1 MADWKDIFMDED
13 PVSNPTVDL
22 PKDNEKPAEKEAAGQ
37 PAAGDLPEDDDP
49 KGVKNEPAGD
59 HPDFTGDKP
68 SAAFDELLNIF
79 DKLEKEDEEAAA
91 AAAKGDQGSADANT
105 EKALDAEKK
114 GKKAEGA
121 DDDTAED
128 DGKEEKK
135 DPEKELKDLF
145 NFLDENPDPVPPV
158 KVDLPKENEQA
169 GEKEAAGQPAA
180 GALPEKDDPNG
191 MKTEPFGQDEISKQK
206 STEYDDVL
214 NFFDKKDDDDAAGDD
229 EGEDGG
235 KDEGEKADGEK
246 PEDDDKA
253 EKPAD
258 KGSDDDGASKSA
270 PLEGDD
276 KGKKKEDEND
286 EVIKDLASFFDDA
299 NVAEPDGLPSGSTAK
314 PAEPVDGNGND
325 VCPIGEP
332 DPKAKLTEPIKV
344 PVASPAGG
352 HDGELK
358 NTMNMFD
365 EDNSRFSFGDFS
377 F

>member
-1 MADWKDIFMDED
+1 MTMI
-13 PVSNPTVDL
+13 V
-22 PKDNEKPAEKEAAGQ
+22 Q
-37 PAAGDLPEDDDP
+37 
-49 KGVKNEPAGD
+49 
-59 HPDFTGDKP
+59 H
-68 SAAFDELLNIF
+68 I
-79 DKLEKEDEEAAA
+79 
-91 AAAKGDQGSADANT
+91 
-105 EKALDAEKK
+105 
-114 GKKAEGA
+114 
-121 DDDTAED
+121 
-128 DGKEEKK
+128 
-135 DPEKELKDLF
+135 
-145 NFLDENPDPVPPV
+145 
-158 KVDLPKENEQA
+158 
-169 GEKEAAGQPAA
+169 AA

-214 NFFDKKDDDDAAGDD
+214 NFFDKKDDDDASGDD
-229 EGEDGG
+229 EGEDDG
-235 KDEGEKADGEK
+235 KDEGEKAEDG
-246 PEDDDKA
+246 DKA

-276 KGKKKEDEND
+276 KDKKKEDEND

-358 NTMNMFD
+358 NAMNMFD

>member
-22 PKDNEKPAEKEAAGQ
+22 PKENEKPAEKEAAGQ
-37 PAAGDLPEDDDP
+37 PATGDLPENDDP

-91 AAAKGDQGSADANT
+91 AAEEGNDEEGTD
-105 EKALDAEKK
+105 KALDAEKK
-114 GKKAEGA
+114 GKAAEGDDKA
-121 DDDTAED
+121 DK
-128 DGKEEKK
+128 GEKK
-135 DPEKELKDLF
+135 DPEKELNDLL

-214 NFFDKKDDDDAAGDD
+214 NFFDKDDDSDDKSDEGDD
-229 EGEDGG
+229 EDNSE
-235 KDEGEKADGEK
+235 A
-246 PEDDDKA
+246 DKA

-258 KGSDDDGASKSA
+258 KGSDDDGASESA
-270 PLEGDD
+270 PLEGDN
-276 KGKKKEDEND
+276 KKDDEND
-286 EVIKDLASFFDDA
+286 KVIEDLASFFDDA
-299 NVAEPDGLPSGSTAK
+299 NVVEPDGLPSGSTAE

-332 DPKAKLTEPIKV
+332 DPKTKLTEPIKV
-344 PVASPAGG
+344 PVSSPAGG

-358 NTMNMFD
+358 NIMNMFD